1 MNVIEPHLKMMMAG
15 LKQSMRF
22 FMIAS
27 QVTQLAWNRFFGI
40 VIIDLLIA
48 IADILTA
55 DRLEDCFM
63 SIIIDLDIGWERE
76 REKEKKN
83 TEELFGT

>member
-1 MNVIEPHLKMMMAG
+1 
-15 LKQSMRF
+15 
-22 FMIAS
+22 MIAS